1 MKRYYA
7 LLNFVLIAGAVY
19 FSVNAFYIITS
30 ARLDSAYPTTVATK
44 PVGPPE
50 GLENNPFSY
59 YKTIMD
65 RNLFNTKTGT
75 GRDPDKIDIETL
87 KPTELKLK
95 LLGTVTGDKDK
106 AYAVIVD
113 PAEKRQNLYRAGD
126 TIQNATLKVI
136 LREKVVLRVDG
147 RDEIL
152 EIEEDRAGE
161 KTIGLPKRS
170 TTAGPQNLTLKRSQI
185 QAAVDDVNT
194 LMKQVRIRPH
204 FTDGKPDG
212 LRLTGIRPNS
222 IFRNMGLR
230 SGDIITGV
238 NGKPI
243 ESVDD
248 ALKFYQ
254 SLQSSSNVQL
264 QLKRRGREKTIDYT
278 IE

>member
-1 MKRYYA
+1 MKRYYTI
-7 LLNFVLIAGAVY
+7 LNFVFIAGAVY
-19 FSVNAFYIITS
+19 FSVNAFYIITT
-30 ARLDSAYPTTVATK
+30 AQLDTAHPSRTATK
-44 PVGPPE
+44 QIAVPQGSE
-50 GLENNPFSY
+50 ANPFSY

-75 GRDPDKIDIETL
+75 GQAPDKIDIETL

-113 PAEKRQNLYRAGD
+113 PVKKRENLYRAGD
-126 TIQNATLKVI
+126 TIQSATLKII
-136 LREKVVLRVDG
+136 LREKVVLRVNG

-152 EIEEDRAGE
+152 EIEKVGADER
-161 KTIGLPKRS
+161 TTVPSRRS
-170 TTAGPQNLTLKRSQI
+170 TTAGSQNLTLKRSQI

-204 FTDGKPDG
+204 FTNGKPDG

-238 NGKPI
+238 NGAAI

-248 ALKFYQ
+248 ALKFYK

-264 QLKRRGREKTIDYT
+264 QLKRRGRQKTIDYT

>member
-1 MKRYYA
+1 MKRYYT

-19 FSVNAFYIITS
+19 LSVNSFYIITAS
-30 ARLDSAYPTTVATK
+30 RLDSVDLSKIATTTI
-44 PVGPPE
+44 GTPE
-50 GLENNPFSY
+50 GSKNNPFSY
-59 YKTIMD
+59 YKIIMD

-75 GRDPDKIDIETL
+75 GREPDKIDIEAL

-95 LLGTVTGDKDK
+95 LLGTVTGDKTK
-106 AYAVIVD
+106 AFAVIVD
-113 PAEKRQNLYRAGD
+113 SAGKQQNLYRTGD
-126 TIQNATLKVI
+126 TIQDATLKVI
-136 LREKVVLRVDG
+136 LREKVVLRVNG

-152 EIEEDRAGE
+152 EIEEIRASE
-161 KTIGLPKRS
+161 RATAPPQRS
-170 TTAGPQNLTLKRSQI
+170 TMAGPENVTIKRSQV
-185 QAAVDDVNT
+185 QAAVEDVNT
-194 LMKQVRIRPH
+194 LMKEVRIRPH

-238 NGKPI
+238 NGKAI

-254 SLQSSSNVQL
+254 SLQSSPNVQL